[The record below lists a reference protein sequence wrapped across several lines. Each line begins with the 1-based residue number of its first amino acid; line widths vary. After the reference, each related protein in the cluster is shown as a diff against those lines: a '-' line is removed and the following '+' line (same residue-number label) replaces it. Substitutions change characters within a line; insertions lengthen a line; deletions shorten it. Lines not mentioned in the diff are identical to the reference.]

1 MGQAE
6 TTGCCFVHGG
16 VTPGKQGISREFQ
29 VMFLDTDSRCDD
41 SRTHRGTG
49 DQLSTS
55 SPTSLHPGFPLS
67 LFHSLKNAPS
77 LCRVIIWRGLI
88 FYAERA
94 KPSRSL
100 SEVNCC
106 YGCICLLNIMMVLWG
121 VMPLWLSFLKTK
133 TQPKW
138 CLLETW
144 SCGFQGWHPHPTLGL
159 AKENCILVWCC

>member
-1 MGQAE
+1 MKISEAASLDLRLTEPEMIGMIPGPEEFSSWKKDKMGQVE

-55 SPTSLHPGFPLS
+55 SPTSLRPGFPLS

-77 LCRVIIWRGLI
+77 LCRVIIWRGLM
-88 FYAERA
+88 FYAERGKALQTSLWSELLLWLHLFA
-94 KPSRSL
+94 KH
-100 SEVNCC
+100 ND
-106 YGCICLLNIMMVLWG
+106 G
-121 VMPLWLSFLKTK
+121 VMRSNAFMTFL
-133 TQPKW
+133 P
-138 CLLETW
+138 
-144 SCGFQGWHPHPTLGL
+144 
-159 AKENCILVWCC
+159 